1 MDKVDV
7 ILDIMVKIAY
17 IIIWTA
23 CIAVVLAGAF
33 YLSRASYIS
42 LYDEKLLWLEKIVY
56 CLWAVLWLKGYSMST
71 CQIEEK
77 GIKAATAICLSVICV
92 VFIYFY
98 NNWLHYCAWYNNFPN
113 EMEDLPTYLYFLR
126 YDLTYSMTWI
136 FRYVFPVIG
145 MMAACFGIEVYRS
158 KLKKYFVEIF

>member
-56 CLWAVLWLKGYSMST
+56 CL
-71 CQIEEK
+71 
-77 GIKAATAICLSVICV
+77 
-92 VFIYFY
+92 
-98 NNWLHYCAWYNNFPN
+98 
-113 EMEDLPTYLYFLR
+113 
-126 YDLTYSMTWI
+126 
-136 FRYVFPVIG
+136 
-145 MMAACFGIEVYRS
+145 
-158 KLKKYFVEIF
+158 